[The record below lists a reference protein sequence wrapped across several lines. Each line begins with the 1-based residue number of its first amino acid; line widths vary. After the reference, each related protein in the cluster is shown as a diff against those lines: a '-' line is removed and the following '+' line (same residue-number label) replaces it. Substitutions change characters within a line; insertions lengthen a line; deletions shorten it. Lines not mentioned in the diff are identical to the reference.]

1 MFIYIMNNVQMSY
14 YNRIYL
20 SEGIDI
26 DICYYWYFL
35 DKGFTFRPNVCI
47 GGHDALIMSLN
58 RNDVATLNINGADY
72 SCIITGISKNYENV
86 KINFNVWWYWSW
98 KTYILS
104 LQKSYFLED
113 IDIKTY

>member
-1 MFIYIMNNVQMSY
+1 MNNIQMSY

-72 SCIITGISKNYENV
+72 FCIITGISKNYGNV
-86 KINFNVWWYWSW
+86 KINFNVW
-98 KTYILS
+98 
-104 LQKSYFLED
+104 
-113 IDIKTY
+113 